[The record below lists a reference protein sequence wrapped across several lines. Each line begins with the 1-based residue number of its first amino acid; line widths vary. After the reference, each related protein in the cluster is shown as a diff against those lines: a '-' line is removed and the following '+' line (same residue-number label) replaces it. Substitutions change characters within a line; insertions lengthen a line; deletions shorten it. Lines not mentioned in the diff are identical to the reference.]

1 MKQLISYFIK
11 YSVSGNILIL
21 LLLGLG
27 WIGLQSIRSTQVPE
41 TDPGIIK
48 VSTRY
53 PGASP
58 VEVEQGIV
66 LKIEDNLQGIEG
78 IKRITS
84 ISQENLGL
92 VTVEVISGVN
102 ADLVL
107 AEVKNAIDG
116 ISSFPTG
123 IEPPTASKAEFKSE
137 AIIFA
142 LSGDLN
148 LADLK
153 SDALKMEDELLELEE
168 ISKIELTGFAE
179 QEIEIAFHETV
190 LHTYGITIEEAVRV
204 IRRSNIDLTGGV
216 IRGDREE
223 LSIRANQKKYYARD
237 LGKIIL
243 RAEEDG
249 GIVHL
254 ADVAVLQE
262 RWADDPDLVF
272 VDGRP
277 AALFQINYS
286 GDEDLLLIAE
296 AVEDYITRYN
306 ATHDSS
312 KAQILTNY
320 AESVRSMQSILLNN
334 GVAGFLLVVLFL
346 SVSLNPRF
354 SFWVAVSIPLSFMGM
369 FALVSL
375 LDITLNRVSLFGMIL
390 VVGILVDDGIVIAE
404 NIYRHAELGK
414 NRIKAALDGSLEVM
428 PAVFSAVITTMIAFS
443 TFLFIEGTFGQFY
456 SEMATVVIL
465 ALFVSLI
472 EGAFIL
478 PGHIAHSKA
487 LDKDRKISKIERTT
501 SQIMVYLAE
510 NIYQPLITRVLNN
523 RFLTLTVALGILL
536 ITLAAA
542 AGGFIQMGGS
552 TFENQNFSIAELRMP
567 PGTPASVTLD
577 ALGILEQ
584 NARETG
590 TYYQELAGGTA
601 VITSIVKQLTASN
614 LGAITV
620 NFIDS
625 REREFISSEFSNTWR
640 QNTGEIPNT
649 DLLNYKESTSFG
661 KAVSVSMMGENISE
675 LDQAVKLMKS
685 ELKTLSGLKNIV
697 DDNEQGMREVEI
709 ALKEFSPL
717 LGLDISDVMTQ
728 VRNGFFGSEVQRV
741 NRGTEEVKIWVRY
754 AHSDRSSLSDLENMR
769 IKSNSGEAYQL
780 KDIATIEYASSLS
793 KIRHLNGKRQITV
806 EANALNKSIDLS
818 KIKNELNMVIL
829 PRIQNEYPGV
839 SFHFGGREER
849 RVEAAESF
857 KKIIPIIVIL
867 LFAVIAFTF
876 RSMGQAVLIFLLLP
890 FGFIGVGW
898 GHVIHSTPID
908 MPSYFGI
915 MALIGVLVNDSIV
928 LIETLNR
935 NLKLGMKYHEALITA
950 GRTRFRPVVLTSLT
964 TVAGLAP
971 LILAN
976 NPDAQQTIPMAI
988 SVAYGLLVATVATLV
1003 VLPVL
1008 LSLTNNAKQLLYK
1021 VRTGRDVS
1029 KEELEMVVK
1038 EIEIDKLLQD

>member
-1 MKQLISYFIK
+1 MKRLISYFIK

-21 LLLGLG
+21 LLLSLG
-27 WIGLQSIRSTQVPE
+27 WVGLQSLRSTQVPE
-41 TDPGIIK
+41 VDPGTIK
-48 VSTRY
+48 IMTRY

-58 VEVEQGIV
+58 LEVEQGIV

-78 IKRITS
+78 VKRITS
-84 ISQENLGL
+84 ISQENLGT
-92 VTVEVISGVN
+92 VVVEVVSGEN

-116 ISSFPTG
+116 ISSFPSG

-142 LSGDLN
+142 LSGDLS
-148 LADLK
+148 LTELK
-153 SDALKMEDELLELEE
+153 SEALKVEDELLAHDE
-168 ISKIELTGFAE
+168 ISKIELTGFTD

-190 LHTYGITIEEAVRV
+190 LHTYGITIEEAVRI
-204 IRRSNIDLTGGV
+204 IRRSNLDLTGGV

-223 LSIRANQKKYYARD
+223 FSIRANQKKYYARD
-237 LGKIIL
+237 LGNIIM

-249 GIVHL
+249 GIVRL
-254 ADVAVLQE
+254 KDVALLEE

-272 VDGRP
+272 VDGNP

-286 GDEDLLLIAE
+286 GNEDLLKIAGV
-296 AVEDYITRYN
+296 VEQYLERYN
-306 ATHDSS
+306 AEHNIT

-320 AESVRSMQSILLNN
+320 AEAVRSMQSILLDN
-334 GVAGFLLVVLFL
+334 GAVGFLLVVLFL

-354 SFWVAVSIPLSFMGM
+354 SFWVALSIPLSFMGM

-390 VVGILVDDGIVIAE
+390 VIGILVDDGIVIAE
-404 NIYRHAELGK
+404 NIYRHTEMGK
-414 NRIKAALDGSLEVM
+414 NHIKAAIDGALEVL

-443 TFLFIEGTFGQFY
+443 TFLFIDGTFGQFY

-465 ALFVSLI
+465 ALLVSLV
-472 EGAFIL
+472 EGALIL

-487 LDKDRKISKIERTT
+487 LSKSNKPSKIEQKT
-501 SQIMVYLAE
+501 SQVMRYLSE
-510 NIYQPLITRVLNN
+510 NIYRPLLSGALNS
-523 RFLTLTVALGILL
+523 RLLTLTIASGILL
-536 ITLAAA
+536 ITIAAA

-567 PGTPASVTLD
+567 PGTPAKITLE
-577 ALGILEQ
+577 ALAVLEQ
-584 NARETG
+584 NARKTG
-590 TYYQELAGGTA
+590 EQYQNLSNGTD
-601 VITSIVKQLTASN
+601 VITSIVKELSASN
-614 LGAITV
+614 LGSITV

-625 REREFISSEFSNTWR
+625 RHRDFISTDFSNSWR
-640 QNTGEIPNT
+640 GNTGEIANA

-661 KAVSVSMMGENISE
+661 KAVSVSLMGDDISE
-675 LDQAVKLMKS
+675 LDKAVKLMKS
-685 ELKTLSGLKNIV
+685 ELKSLSGLKNIV
-697 DDNEQGMREVEI
+697 DDNEQGMREVKI
-709 ALKEFSPL
+709 VLKDYSPL
-717 LGLDISDVMTQ
+717 IGLDISDVMTQ
-728 VRNGFFGSEVQRV
+728 VRDGFFGSEVQRV
-741 NRGTEEVKIWVRY
+741 NRGTEEIKIWVRY
-754 AHSDRSSLSDLENMR
+754 AQSDRSSLSDLEDMR
-769 IKSNSGEAYQL
+769 IRSASGEAFRL
-780 KDIATIEYASSLS
+780 KDIADIEYASSLS

-806 EANALNKSIDLS
+806 EANALNKAVDLS
-818 KIKNELNMVIL
+818 KIKAELATVIL
-829 PRIQNEYPGV
+829 PRIKHDYPGT

-849 RVEAAESF
+849 RAEAAESF
-857 KKIIPIIVIL
+857 KEIVPIIVIL
-867 LFAVIAFTF
+867 LFAIIAFTF
-876 RSMGQAVLIFLLLP
+876 RSMGQAALIFLLLP

-915 MALIGVLVNDSIV
+915 IALIGVLVNDSIV

-935 NLKLGMKYHEALITA
+935 NLKQGMKYHQALLDA
-950 GRTRFRPVVLTSLT
+950 GSTRFRPIILTSLT

-988 SVAYGLLVATVATLV
+988 AVAYGMLVATAATLII
-1003 VLPVL
+1003 LPAL
-1008 LSLTNNAKQLLYK
+1008 LSLTNNAKQIWFK
-1021 VRTGRDVS
+1021 ARTGQDVTR
-1029 KEELEMVVK
+1029 EEIEMVVK
-1038 EIEIDKLLQD
+1038 ENDIERLIQE